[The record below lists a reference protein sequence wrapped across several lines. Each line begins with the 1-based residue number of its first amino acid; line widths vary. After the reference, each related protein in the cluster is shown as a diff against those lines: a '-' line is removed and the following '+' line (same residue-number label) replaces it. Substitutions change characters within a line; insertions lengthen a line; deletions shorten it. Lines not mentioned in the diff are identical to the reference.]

1 MASDRDLTSPWAH
14 SMGPSVAPIL
24 AWPVIRN
31 PLFPRTSHPQ
41 GYHALQAFQGTGI
54 PTSPVC
60 PLLWVY
66 LLWSPYT
73 PWGLPP
79 PSEPC
84 LPLCVYPLA
93 TMHLLCEGC
102 FLLAQG
108 LLTSSGWGSPADLST
123 ALWAAVTPSP
133 VRSDPQPAGRGQSVQ
148 SLSRVQLSATSL
160 TAACQASLY
169 ITNSRACSNSCPS
182 SWWCHPTLSSSVI
195 PFSSCHQSFPA
206 SGSFPVSQFFLSD
219 GQSIGSFSFS
229 ISPSNEY
236 SGLISFRMDWLDLL
250 AVQVTLKSLL

>member
-31 PLFPRTSHPQ
+31 PLFPRTSHPRDIM
-41 GYHALQAFQGTGI
+41 HSRLPRALVSPLPLSVLSSGFI
-54 PTSPVC
+54 SCDPPTHP
-60 PLLWVY
+60 
-66 LLWSPYT
+66 PYPT
-73 PWGLPP
+73 P

-84 LPLCVYPLA
+84 PPLCVYPLA

-108 LLTSSGWGSPADLST
+108 LLTSSGWGNPADLST
-123 ALWAAVTPSP
+123 VLWAAVTPSP

-148 SLSRVQLSATSL
+148 SLSHVRLSATPL
-160 TAACQASLY
+160 TAARQASLS

-182 SWWCHPTLSSSVI
+182 SWWCHPTISSSVI
-195 PFSSCHQSFPA
+195 PFPSCHQSFPA

-219 GQSIGSFSFS
+219 G
-229 ISPSNEY
+229 
-236 SGLISFRMDWLDLL
+236 
-250 AVQVTLKSLL
+250 